1 MKVKDIYGWVFESVY
16 DAAGAVLFAVG
27 ISVFAHEASFSPG
40 GISGLALMANRLWNI
55 PVGVATLALNIPLV
69 FLCFCLLGSRFLL
82 KSLNTML
89 FFSFFTDAAAMWL
102 PSYRGN
108 VLLASLFAGVFMGAG
123 LALAY
128 MHGSSTGGSDFVVL
142 SLRKLKPHFSVG
154 QITLALD
161 AVIILMG
168 WPVFGNADAVLYGV
182 LSAFS
187 ASMVMDKILYG
198 ANSGKLLI
206 AVTDNAK
213 AAALNISRQTERGST
228 ILPATGAFSG
238 AQRSLLICA
247 CSNSQIVKVRV
258 AVYEMD
264 PHAFVIVTEVREVFG
279 EGFLQHL

>member
-1 MKVKDIYGWVFESVY
+1 
-16 DAAGAVLFAVG
+16 
-27 ISVFAHEASFSPG
+27 
-40 GISGLALMANRLWNI
+40 
-55 PVGVATLALNIPLV
+55 
-69 FLCFCLLGSRFLL
+69 
-82 KSLNTML
+82 
-89 FFSFFTDAAAMWL
+89 
-102 PSYRGN
+102 
-108 VLLASLFAGVFMGAG
+108 MGAG